1 MTQATTTR
9 TPGGIGA
16 SDFLATLRGRMT
28 ADLVR
33 FLTTHFRQ
41 SVMTEGFSNGDLL
54 NGLRHERCSYG
65 RTGCRGGDAVNI
77 QQLTIAEKAGIQS
90 LKQLR
95 YFLLVAQ
102 CEGGTFTEITGIEAT
117 ADSPDYRSAA
127 GQIRKLMKG
136 SPDRERDG
144 LNLCRYLGTRGHP
157 QRRIV
162 LTAKGKRLRD
172 RLEGAA
178 SS

>member
-1 MTQATTTR
+1 MN
-9 TPGGIGA
+9 
-16 SDFLATLRGRMT
+16 
-28 ADLVR
+28 VK
-33 FLTTHFRQ
+33 
-41 SVMTEGFSNGDLL
+41 
-54 NGLRHERCSYG
+54 
-65 RTGCRGGDAVNI
+65 
-77 QQLTIAEKAGIQS
+77 QLTIAEKAGIQS

-95 YFLLVAQ
+95 YFLLVAH
-102 CEGGTFTEITGIEAT
+102 CEGGTFSEITGIEAT

-136 SPDRERDG
+136 SPDREHDG
-144 LNLCRYLGTRGHP
+144 PNLCRYLGTRGHP
-157 QRRIV
+157 QRQIV